1 MRLSSFKYL
10 VRQGWH
16 SMVSNRLMT
25 LASIGVLVACLFFG
39 LCDALQI
46 RLQVTNVGVPYQF
59 FQMIPYIATV
69 LVLAIVGS
77 KKSGPKANGLP
88 YRKEER

>member
-1 MRLSSFKYL
+1 M
-10 VRQGWH
+10 
-16 SMVSNRLMT
+16 
-25 LASIGVLVACLFFG
+25 
-39 LCDALQI
+39 
-46 RLQVTNVGVPYQF
+46 TNVGVPYQF

>member
-1 MRLSSFKYL
+1 M
-10 VRQGWH
+10 
-16 SMVSNRLMT
+16 
-25 LASIGVLVACLFFG
+25 LVACLFFG

-69 LVLAIVGS
+69 LVLTLVGS
-77 KKSGPKANGLP
+77 KKSGP
-88 YRKEER
+88 